1 MKFLRQVGEYLF
13 IVKRDPNAER
23 TTMMKAMHGMNR
35 LSLFI
40 FLIGLLVMLFKL
52 VVLQVAVPL
61 AA

>member
-52 VVLQVAVPL
+52 VVLPMFK
-61 AA
+61 